1 MADCFATPSCANLQ
15 PMSIIPKVVLLMP
28 RNVNLRSQKR
38 ECLLFGKSLHA
49 FCLST
54 SRFYVVQAPILVC
67 AKGRRGLNEKL
78 LKCYCWG
85 ALVDPENT
93 GPTNLV
99 SAMDQVL
106 LMVSAIFAYMAGV
119 VPQRRRLD
127 FTSDST
133 KEGFGSSSTT
143 YGRSE
148 ISENEPSSKTDAV
161 WVEVNKKLLGALDAN
176 LDNRAVVADI
186 EGVSKRYALSLF
198 ALNEGPTWRLLW
210 ATLWRL
216 QKEVFDIQSSH
227 EAVSRGAWLMV
238 VSELFKGI
246 ISQIWTK
253 WLEEEL
259 SLLIGSCNMN
269 FVAQMQEKLKGNDVI
284 LNNIKRSG
292 KTELYGDLLYFLK
305 FGYLRSGCCLDTN
318 FLVNHG
324 VEILEDLVIT
334 MADTVACIFLELI
347 SVDSDFSVEINSVGL
362 KICPLSTRVLQ
373 RLRNE
378 VVLKQWL
385 QQNFESVVSLYEDR
399 FELFVLFRETTEDNL
414 ESQPKRSIWQKLIFR
429 KQAIP
434 STLNCIQ
441 IISISLSAKRTK
453 ELQALTGWRYY
464 FSLFLEFSDVASPLV
479 KNLFDKARNAVSFF
493 LMCMIGRSLGLIF
506 SGIRQ
511 SLGWK

>member
-1 MADCFATPSCANLQ
+1 
-15 PMSIIPKVVLLMP
+15 
-28 RNVNLRSQKR
+28 
-38 ECLLFGKSLHA
+38 
-49 FCLST
+49 
-54 SRFYVVQAPILVC
+54 
-67 AKGRRGLNEKL
+67 
-78 LKCYCWG
+78 
-85 ALVDPENT
+85 
-93 GPTNLV
+93 
-99 SAMDQVL
+99 
-106 LMVSAIFAYMAGV
+106 
-119 VPQRRRLD
+119 
-127 FTSDST
+127 
-133 KEGFGSSSTT
+133 
-143 YGRSE
+143 
-148 ISENEPSSKTDAV
+148 
-161 WVEVNKKLLGALDAN
+161 
-176 LDNRAVVADI
+176 
-186 EGVSKRYALSLF
+186 
-198 ALNEGPTWRLLW
+198 
-210 ATLWRL
+210 
-216 QKEVFDIQSSH
+216 
-227 EAVSRGAWLMV
+227 MV

-305 FGYLRSGCCLDTN
+305 FGYLSRSGCCLDTN

-334 MADTVACIFLELI
+334 LADTVACIFLELI
-347 SVDSDFSVEINSVGL
+347 SVDSDFSVEINSIGL

-429 KQAIP
+429 KEAIP
-434 STLNCIQ
+434 SSTLNCIQ

-479 KNLFDKARNAVSFF
+479 MTLFDKARNAVSFF